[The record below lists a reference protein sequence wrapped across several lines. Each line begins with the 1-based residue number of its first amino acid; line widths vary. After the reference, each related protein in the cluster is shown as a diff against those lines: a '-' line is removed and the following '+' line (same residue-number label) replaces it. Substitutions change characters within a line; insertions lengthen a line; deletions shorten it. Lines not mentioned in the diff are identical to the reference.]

1 MESFLIAVGALVPM
15 LLVLVV
21 VHELGHF
28 YTARK
33 LGIKVLEFG
42 VGFPPRAFGIY
53 TGHTHLLI
61 HPDAAFINLDGPES
75 LRRGQLVKIASS
87 EDPEGNLVACIVEAP
102 RTDVSFKDRML
113 GKATVSDQYGPD
125 HWLRH
130 QGKVRSVGDGSF
142 VVADMLYSVNWTP
155 LGGFVRLAGEN
166 NPEVPRSMAS
176 KGVGSRFL
184 VLVAGPLMNA
194 ILPIALFTIMLM
206 LPQDVEVG
214 RVAVTGVADGSPAQ
228 VAGLRQGDIVT
239 RAGGEK
245 IENIRDLDRAVNLN
259 GGSVMQWRIDRGGQE
274 QVVQVQPAFSR
285 LEGRWVAGVGIR
297 NAEGRVLVTGVRSG
311 SPAALAGIEAG
322 DAVSSVGGQSISSVE
337 QLTAAIQT
345 GGGAGEVWGVVRD
358 GIDREFLVA
367 PEYRQ
372 PEGEMWLTGISID
385 VIDSRIEK
393 RSSPPWVA
401 LGNSFVNT
409 WEVLVL
415 LKQAITGAFSQGSA
429 PQLSGPV
436 GIAQMT
442 GEVTREGGFQGWMA
456 ITILLSINLAILNI
470 LPIPMLDGGRLV
482 FVIIEWV
489 RRGKR
494 IPPEREGVVHLI
506 GFVVLLGLIV
516 LISAND
522 IMRLVQG
529 HSFLGG

>member
-15 LLVLVV
+15 LLILVV

-28 YTARK
+28 VTARK
-33 LGIKVLEFG
+33 LGVKVLEFG

-53 TGHTHLLI
+53 TGRTQLLI
-61 HPDAAFINLDGPES
+61 HPEAVFLNLDGPGS

-87 EDPEGNLVACIVEAP
+87 EDSNGNLVARIVEAP
-102 RTDVSFKDRML
+102 RTDVGLKDRML
-113 GKATVSDQYGPD
+113 GKATISDGYGPD
-125 HWLRH
+125 SWLRH
-130 QGKVRSVGDGSF
+130 EGKVRSVGDGSF

-166 NPEVPRSMAS
+166 NPDVPRSMAS

-194 ILPIALFTIMLM
+194 ILPIALFTILLM
-206 LPQDVEVG
+206 LPQDVQVG

-228 VAGLRQGDIVT
+228 AAGLRQGDIVT
-239 RAGGEK
+239 HAGDQK
-245 IENIRDLDRAVNLN
+245 VENIRDLDRAVNLN
-259 GGSVMQWRIDRGGQE
+259 GGSTMQWRIDRGGRE
-274 QVVQVQPAFSR
+274 QVVQVRPAFSR
-285 LEGRWVAGVGIR
+285 PEGRWVAGVGIR
-297 NAEGRVLVTGVRSG
+297 NVEGRVVVTDVRSG
-311 SPAALAGIEAG
+311 SPAELAGIRAG
-322 DAVSSVGGQSISSVE
+322 DSVVSVGGQAIGSID
-337 QLTAAIQT
+337 QLTTAIQI
-345 GGGAGEVWGVVRD
+345 GGGVGSDWVVVRD
-358 GIDREFLVA
+358 GIDRGFAVI

-372 PEGEMWLTGISID
+372 PEGEMWLTGISTD
-385 VIDSRIEK
+385 VVDGRIEK

-401 LGNSFVNT
+401 LGNSFINT

-415 LKQAITGAFSQGSA
+415 LKQAITGAFSQGGA

-482 FVIIEWV
+482 FVVIEWV

-494 IPPEREGVVHLI
+494 VPPEKEGVVHLI
-506 GFVVLLGLIV
+506 GFVVLIGLIV